1 MDIAA
6 VVVGYKNWHD
16 DDPQCNASGYPWP
29 LSEWL
34 VIVGSMAIV
43 RIVFH
48 MLVSVVA
55 VVLGAFANAADI
67 FSSSNRVVVI
77 IWILPEF
84 ALWIVGCVMLD
95 NVSESCQLNHAS
107 VYDMSMAF
115 VVFRAI
121 SMVIQI
127 CMVAGHSCGKLNLM
141 NSNSRENAT
150 YEV

>member
-6 VVVGYKNWHD
+6 VAVGYKNWHD

-48 MLVSVVA
+48 ILVSVVA
-55 VVLGAFANAADI
+55 VALGAFVNAADL

-84 ALWIVGCVMLD
+84 ALWIVGCVMLA
-95 NVSESCQLNHAS
+95 NVSESL
-107 VYDMSMAF
+107 
-115 VVFRAI
+115 
-121 SMVIQI
+121 VIQI

-141 NSNSRENAT
+141 NSNSRENAS
-150 YEV
+150 YEVQIAYK